1 MSNQV
6 LLDYYTLMEKRATL
20 QMVALAEGIEKQSAE
35 ECLEY
40 FRGWRMHYT
49 VLCNP

>member
-1 MSNQV
+1 MSNHD

-20 QMVALAEGIEKQSAE
+20 QMVAQLEGRNKQSAE

-40 FRGWRMHYT
+40 FRGWRKIGRAH
-49 VLCNP
+49 V